1 MLAVLTVILLLV
13 LLLVGSLFA
22 NMYGYRES
30 NKTTQPFK
38 GLPVQTCLSI
48 IISNVKCN
56 DGTRGS
62 SSIGE
67 GGIEDAWQ

>member
-1 MLAVLTVILLLV
+1 MWIQRVKQKNTALLYR
-13 LLLVGSLFA
+13 GS
-22 NMYGYRES
+22 
-30 NKTTQPFK
+30 
-38 GLPVQTCLSI
+38 PVQTCLSI

-56 DGTRGS
+56 DGARGG